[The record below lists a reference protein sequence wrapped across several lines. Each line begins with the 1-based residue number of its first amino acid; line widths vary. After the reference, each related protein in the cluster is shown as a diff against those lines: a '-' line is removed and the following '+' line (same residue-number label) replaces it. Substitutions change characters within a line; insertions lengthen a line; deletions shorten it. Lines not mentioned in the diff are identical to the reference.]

1 MENTLLFMDDF
12 TKHAKIEELEEIK
25 KEMIQERDSVDL
37 SCADT
42 FNWNIKLIENHIA
55 KIKGEN

>member
-25 KEMIQERDSVDL
+25 REMILERDSVDL
-37 SCADT
+37 SCAET
-42 FNWNIKLIENHIA
+42 FNWNIKLIDNHIA